1 MRTTVATDLPTER
14 RGGRVPT
21 RARMGS
27 MTTFEL
33 TATVPATTNIHGEPV
48 GSYTG
53 RYRVSAPGADAA
65 GCVAQQLFE
74 ADMARARRQALG
86 AVEVTTGD
94 TPVV

>member
-14 RGGRVPT
+14 RGGRGAA
-21 RARMGS
+21 RARMS
-27 MTTFEL
+27 AMTTFEL

-65 GCVAQQLFE
+65 GCVAQHLFK
-74 ADMARARRQALG
+74 AAMARARLKAMV
-86 AVEVTTGD
+86 AVEVTAGD
-94 TPVV
+94 TSIV

>member
-1 MRTTVATDLPTER
+1 
-14 RGGRVPT
+14 
-21 RARMGS
+21 

-65 GCVAQQLFE
+65 SYVAQQLFK
-74 ADMARARRQALG
+74 ADMARARLKALG
-86 AVEVTTGD
+86 SVEVTSGELTI
-94 TPVV
+94 V

>member
-1 MRTTVATDLPTER
+1 
-14 RGGRVPT
+14 
-21 RARMGS
+21 MGS

-65 GCVAQQLFE
+65 GCVAQQLFK
-74 ADMARARRQALG
+74 ADMARARLKAMG
-86 AVEVTTGD
+86 AVEVTAGD
-94 TPVV
+94 TSIV